1 MAEVSSFAPIEG
13 NSARVLILGS
23 MPGVASLTAGQYYAY
38 PQNSFW
44 KILQAILEIPA
55 GADYETRIELLKRSN
70 IALWDVLESCIR
82 PGSLDAAIDM
92 DTAKVNDIKALMH
105 RHPEINVI
113 CFNGS
118 TAEKIFKKR
127 VLPSLG
133 NFSVK
138 YIRLPSTSPAHAS
151 MSFENKVMAWRAAIQ
166 PYLRLCHHPSNGNH
180 QHNTLIFTVLE

>member
-1 MAEVSSFAPIEG
+1 MTEVSSFAPIEG

-23 MPGVASLTAGQYYAY
+23 MPGVASLTAGQYYAH

-82 PGSLDAAIDM
+82 PGSMDAAIDM
-92 DTAKVNDIKALMH
+92 DSAKVNDIKTLLQ
-105 RHPEINVI
+105 RHPGINVI
-113 CFNGS
+113 FFNGGI
-118 TAEKIFKKR
+118 AEKVFKKR
-127 VLPSLG
+127 ALPLLG
-133 NFSVK
+133 DFSVK

-151 MSFENKVMAWRAAIQ
+151 MSFESKVMAWRDAIQ
-166 PYLRLCHHPSNGNH
+166 P
-180 QHNTLIFTVLE
+180 ILETSLSSQ